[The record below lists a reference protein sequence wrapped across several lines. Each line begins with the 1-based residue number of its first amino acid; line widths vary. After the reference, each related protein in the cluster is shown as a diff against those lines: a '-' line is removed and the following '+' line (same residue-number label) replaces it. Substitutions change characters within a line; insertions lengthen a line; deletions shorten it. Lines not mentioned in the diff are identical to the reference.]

1 MAVVQISRIQ
11 IRRGR
16 ELSGSGLPQLASGE
30 FGWAVDSQSL
40 YIGNGSVVE
49 GAPAVGNTKIIT
61 EHDNFFDLA
70 ETYEYRENFIETGEI
85 ARVRR
90 NLQARLDDIVSVRA
104 FGAPGDGTDVTLQLQ
119 KALYEL
125 YLNQTNFANPQSRV
139 VLHVEPGVYTISST
153 IYIPPYTTL
162 VGAGRDKTVFETTGG
177 FNVFE
182 TISSNTVYTGV
193 LATTIPRQD
202 PTLTFADSARGINL
216 SGFTIRATATSS
228 LTNMLVLNSTRDSR
242 VTDVKFIGPRLTG
255 AAEDVGL
262 VIRSKSDA
270 VQSQFN
276 RIVDCEFVGIGCG
289 IQSNHSIHHNDIEA
303 CTFDRMVAGI
313 EIGVNQTLG
322 QNGAKDNTIK
332 GCYFED
338 IDEHGIIIAEGTR
351 NLTSQNKFGN
361 SVGNNGGDASGATY
375 PIIKFGQ
382 TGNISLDDHFDRTYN
397 LSVNQEFIISEPYVP
412 DVEGPAFVDYGY
424 TETVEVDGSSVPNVL
439 FRLPAEATKKYH
451 VEYVYK
457 TTVENRFFTRSGTIT
472 VVINRENNSVT
483 LSDEYDYVGND
494 TYEES
499 LEFSAGLVQY
509 GNSYTVQVRQ
519 QNPLDQGELT
529 YRISSRS

>member
-1 MAVVQISRIQ
+1 
-11 IRRGR
+11 
-16 ELSGSGLPQLASGE
+16 
-30 FGWAVDSQSL
+30 
-40 YIGNGSVVE
+40 
-49 GAPAVGNTKIIT
+49 
-61 EHDNFFDLA
+61 
-70 ETYEYRENFIETGEI
+70 
-85 ARVRR
+85 
-90 NLQARLDDIVSVRA
+90 
-104 FGAPGDGTDVTLQLQ
+104 
-119 KALYEL
+119 
-125 YLNQTNFANPQSRV
+125 
-139 VLHVEPGVYTISST
+139 
-153 IYIPPYTTL
+153 
-162 VGAGRDKTVFETTGG
+162 
-177 FNVFE
+177 
-182 TISSNTVYTGV
+182 
-193 LATTIPRQD
+193 
-202 PTLTFADSARGINL
+202 
-216 SGFTIRATATSS
+216 
-228 LTNMLVLNSTRDSR
+228 
-242 VTDVKFIGPRLTG
+242 
-255 AAEDVGL
+255 
-262 VIRSKSDA
+262 
-270 VQSQFN
+270 
-276 RIVDCEFVGIGCG
+276 
-289 IQSNHSIHHNDIEA
+289 
-303 CTFDRMVAGI
+303 MVAGI